1 MRNARRS
8 PGKPA
13 RYKARAEL
21 IVNGDFY
28 RLADPFTNDGCGWCF
43 VSPDRSRA
51 FALYVQQLHHPN
63 TANRRLKLA
72 GLDPDARYRIEE
84 LNLDAN
90 GDALMHAGIALPYI
104 YDFEARAF
112 TLTKI

>member
-8 PGKPA
+8 PGQTA

-28 RLADPFTNDGCGWCF
+28 RLADPVHQRRLRLVLCF
-43 VSPDRSRA
+43 SRPVA
-51 FALYVQQLHHPN
+51 GVALYVQQLHHPN
-63 TANRRLKLA
+63 TANRGPELA
-72 GLDPDARYRIEE
+72 GVDPDARYHIEE

-90 GDALMHAGIALPYI
+90 GDALMHAGH
-104 YDFEARAF
+104 RAP
-112 TLTKI
+112 LYL

>member
-1 MRNARRS
+1 MRRNNFPHETHAVSYTHLERAQIAEQT
-8 PGKPA
+8 A
-13 RYKARAEL
+13 RYKARADL

-28 RLADPFTNDGCGWCF
+28 RLADPFTTDGCGWCF

-72 GLDPDARYRIEE
+72 GLEMCIRDSRWAE
-84 LNLDAN
+84 N
-90 GDALMHAGIALPYI
+90 G
-104 YDFEARAF
+104 E
-112 TLTKI
+112 